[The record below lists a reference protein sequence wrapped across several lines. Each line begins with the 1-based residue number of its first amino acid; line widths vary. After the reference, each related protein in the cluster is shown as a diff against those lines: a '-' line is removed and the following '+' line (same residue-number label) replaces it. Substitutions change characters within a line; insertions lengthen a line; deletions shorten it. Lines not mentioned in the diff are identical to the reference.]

1 MRGMEITERL
11 MNFNLTRQ
19 EATLYL
25 LLLKAGRLTGYE
37 AAKQTGISR
46 SNTYTALAGLVE
58 KGAAYIMEEG
68 KVTRYTPVAPEEFCN
83 TPVAPEEFCNNKIR
97 RLTEQRDEL
106 LKELPGVQNEAEGYI
121 TIKGNAEII
130 SKLQN
135 TVLNAQARIYVSA
148 SAAVMELLRSE
159 LETALSRGLK
169 VVIITGHDFQLPGAI
184 CYNTVKQSAQ
194 IRLIAD
200 SHTVLTGDL
209 SAQIRL
215 IADSHTVLTGDL
227 DDGDNST
234 CLYSCKRNL
243 VDLFKDA
250 LKNEIKLIE
259 LQKGE

>member
-1 MRGMEITERL
+1 MRGMEIVERL
-11 MNFNLTRQ
+11 MCFNLTRQ

-68 KVTRYTPVAPEEFCN
+68 KVTRY

-169 VVIITGHDFQLPGAI
+169 VVVITGRDFRLPGAI
-184 CYNTVKQSAQ
+184 CYNTVKQTGQ

-200 SHTVLTGDL
+200 S
-209 SAQIRL
+209 Q
-215 IADSHTVLTGDL
+215 TVLTGDL
-227 DDGDNST
+227 DNGNDST

-259 LQKGE
+259 LQKGEN